1 MSYDDD
7 EDDVYYISD
16 QDSDDEKPQIQSII
30 HHTTKKF
37 KNESYAVK
45 ILLSDHYREFRANF
59 FENVR
64 RTNKSVFQAI
74 KREIRNTLNPY
85 RRFIKERIEIS
96 EDIQKLYNSFKA
108 YYKERNFNNIFF
120 INYFR
125 DLENSHQGKAKFDM
139 LPKDEVETLND
150 IQRKVTIIKNLRH
163 YLNTS
168 IRDRIQMNYEQKKE
182 LFENDYFDM
191 MYRYLVIDEDVFSK
205 MDDKKVF
212 EYLSNQK
219 NSPKLRRPLNDFNV
233 YNYVPILCKGYCQK
247 EAKMFV
253 DKFNKVITTHYSETN
268 CSSPFMFFFKY
279 LFHKFIQSE
288 VNDNEPLPPKRKLL
302 GPTGPSPEY
311 VFRPCLKKVK
321 PIDSRTLH
329 QLGEGIYPTPPEI
342 IGFKKR
348 YYEFQKIEDYHL
360 KKQEEHN
367 KLLNEN
373 LIMNKNNNASN
384 NNKTGFTK
392 EFYENISNNK
402 LLGITFNKELYYNY
416 KNSNKRK
423 KEINE
428 FIKTNSNERKHME
441 VKRALNLK
449 NERENFQKDV
459 NYVTSL

>member
-1 MSYDDD
+1 MNKYVEGVAPVYKIDDIPAYKAG
-7 EDDVYYISD
+7 EWPGLKSN
-16 QDSDDEKPQIQSII
+16 K
-30 HHTTKKF
+30 
-37 KNESYAVK
+37 
-45 ILLSDHYREFRANF
+45 
-59 FENVR
+59 FENTR
-64 RTNKSVFQAI
+64 KI
-74 KREIRNTLNPY
+74 IRAV
-85 RRFIKERIEIS
+85 ERG
-96 EDIQKLYNSFKA
+96 
-108 YYKERNFNNIFF
+108 IFF
-120 INYFR
+120 
-125 DLENSHQGKAKFDM
+125 
-139 LPKDEVETLND
+139 
-150 IQRKVTIIKNLRH
+150 
-163 YLNTS
+163 
-168 IRDRIQMNYEQKKE
+168 
-182 LFENDYFDM
+182 
-191 MYRYLVIDEDVFSK
+191 
-205 MDDKKVF
+205 
-212 EYLSNQK
+212 
-219 NSPKLRRPLNDFNV
+219 
-233 YNYVPILCKGYCQK
+233 
-247 EAKMFV
+247 
-253 DKFNKVITTHYSETN
+253 SE
-268 CSSPFMFFFKY
+268 
-279 LFHKFIQSE
+279 
-288 VNDNEPLPPKRKLL
+288 NEPVMRPCHRTFTVKD
-302 GPTGPSPEY
+302 SPEY
-311 VFRPCLKKVK
+311 IFRPCLKKVK

>member
-1 MSYDDD
+1 MNKYVEGVAPVYKIDDIPAYKAG
-7 EDDVYYISD
+7 EWPGLKSN
-16 QDSDDEKPQIQSII
+16 K
-30 HHTTKKF
+30 
-37 KNESYAVK
+37 
-45 ILLSDHYREFRANF
+45 
-59 FENVR
+59 FENTR
-64 RTNKSVFQAI
+64 KI
-74 KREIRNTLNPY
+74 IRAV
-85 RRFIKERIEIS
+85 ERG
-96 EDIQKLYNSFKA
+96 
-108 YYKERNFNNIFF
+108 IFF
-120 INYFR
+120 
-125 DLENSHQGKAKFDM
+125 
-139 LPKDEVETLND
+139 
-150 IQRKVTIIKNLRH
+150 
-163 YLNTS
+163 
-168 IRDRIQMNYEQKKE
+168 
-182 LFENDYFDM
+182 
-191 MYRYLVIDEDVFSK
+191 
-205 MDDKKVF
+205 
-212 EYLSNQK
+212 
-219 NSPKLRRPLNDFNV
+219 
-233 YNYVPILCKGYCQK
+233 
-247 EAKMFV
+247 
-253 DKFNKVITTHYSETN
+253 SE
-268 CSSPFMFFFKY
+268 
-279 LFHKFIQSE
+279 
-288 VNDNEPLPPKRKLL
+288 NEPVMRPCHRTFTVKD
-302 GPTGPSPEY
+302 SPEY

-367 KLLNEN
+367 KLLNEA
-373 LIMNKNNNASN
+373 LIMNKNNNAGN

>member
-1 MSYDDD
+1 MNKYVEGVAPVYKIDDIPAYKVG
-7 EDDVYYISD
+7 EWPGLKSN
-16 QDSDDEKPQIQSII
+16 K
-30 HHTTKKF
+30 
-37 KNESYAVK
+37 
-45 ILLSDHYREFRANF
+45 
-59 FENVR
+59 FENTR
-64 RTNKSVFQAI
+64 KI
-74 KREIRNTLNPY
+74 IRAV
-85 RRFIKERIEIS
+85 ERG
-96 EDIQKLYNSFKA
+96 
-108 YYKERNFNNIFF
+108 IFF
-120 INYFR
+120 
-125 DLENSHQGKAKFDM
+125 
-139 LPKDEVETLND
+139 
-150 IQRKVTIIKNLRH
+150 
-163 YLNTS
+163 
-168 IRDRIQMNYEQKKE
+168 
-182 LFENDYFDM
+182 
-191 MYRYLVIDEDVFSK
+191 
-205 MDDKKVF
+205 
-212 EYLSNQK
+212 
-219 NSPKLRRPLNDFNV
+219 
-233 YNYVPILCKGYCQK
+233 
-247 EAKMFV
+247 
-253 DKFNKVITTHYSETN
+253 SE
-268 CSSPFMFFFKY
+268 
-279 LFHKFIQSE
+279 
-288 VNDNEPLPPKRKLL
+288 NEPVMRPCHRTFTVKD
-302 GPTGPSPEY
+302 SPEY

-367 KLLNEN
+367 KLLNEA
-373 LIMNKNNNASN
+373 LIMNKNNNAGN

>member
-1 MSYDDD
+1 MSKYIEGVAPVYKIDDIPAYKAG
-7 EDDVYYISD
+7 EWPGLKSN
-16 QDSDDEKPQIQSII
+16 K
-30 HHTTKKF
+30 
-37 KNESYAVK
+37 
-45 ILLSDHYREFRANF
+45 
-59 FENVR
+59 FENTR
-64 RTNKSVFQAI
+64 KI
-74 KREIRNTLNPY
+74 IRAV
-85 RRFIKERIEIS
+85 ERG
-96 EDIQKLYNSFKA
+96 
-108 YYKERNFNNIFF
+108 IFF
-120 INYFR
+120 
-125 DLENSHQGKAKFDM
+125 
-139 LPKDEVETLND
+139 
-150 IQRKVTIIKNLRH
+150 
-163 YLNTS
+163 
-168 IRDRIQMNYEQKKE
+168 
-182 LFENDYFDM
+182 
-191 MYRYLVIDEDVFSK
+191 
-205 MDDKKVF
+205 
-212 EYLSNQK
+212 
-219 NSPKLRRPLNDFNV
+219 
-233 YNYVPILCKGYCQK
+233 
-247 EAKMFV
+247 
-253 DKFNKVITTHYSETN
+253 SE
-268 CSSPFMFFFKY
+268 
-279 LFHKFIQSE
+279 
-288 VNDNEPLPPKRKLL
+288 NEPVMRPCHRTFTVKD
-302 GPTGPSPEY
+302 SPEY

-416 KNSNKRK
+416 KNSHKRK

-428 FIKTNSNERKHME
+428 FIKTNTNERKHME

>member
-1 MSYDDD
+1 MNKYVEGVAPVYKIDDIPAYKAG
-7 EDDVYYISD
+7 EWPGLKSN
-16 QDSDDEKPQIQSII
+16 K
-30 HHTTKKF
+30 
-37 KNESYAVK
+37 
-45 ILLSDHYREFRANF
+45 
-59 FENVR
+59 FENTR
-64 RTNKSVFQAI
+64 KI
-74 KREIRNTLNPY
+74 IRAV
-85 RRFIKERIEIS
+85 ERG
-96 EDIQKLYNSFKA
+96 
-108 YYKERNFNNIFF
+108 IFF
-120 INYFR
+120 
-125 DLENSHQGKAKFDM
+125 
-139 LPKDEVETLND
+139 
-150 IQRKVTIIKNLRH
+150 
-163 YLNTS
+163 
-168 IRDRIQMNYEQKKE
+168 
-182 LFENDYFDM
+182 
-191 MYRYLVIDEDVFSK
+191 
-205 MDDKKVF
+205 
-212 EYLSNQK
+212 
-219 NSPKLRRPLNDFNV
+219 
-233 YNYVPILCKGYCQK
+233 
-247 EAKMFV
+247 
-253 DKFNKVITTHYSETN
+253 SE
-268 CSSPFMFFFKY
+268 
-279 LFHKFIQSE
+279 
-288 VNDNEPLPPKRKLL
+288 NEPVMRPCHRTFTVKD
-302 GPTGPSPEY
+302 SPEY

-373 LIMNKNNNASN
+373 LIMNKNSNASN

>member
-1 MSYDDD
+1 MNKYVEGVAPVYKIDDIPAYKAG
-7 EDDVYYISD
+7 EWPGLKSN
-16 QDSDDEKPQIQSII
+16 K
-30 HHTTKKF
+30 
-37 KNESYAVK
+37 
-45 ILLSDHYREFRANF
+45 
-59 FENVR
+59 FENTR
-64 RTNKSVFQAI
+64 KI
-74 KREIRNTLNPY
+74 IRAV
-85 RRFIKERIEIS
+85 ERG
-96 EDIQKLYNSFKA
+96 
-108 YYKERNFNNIFF
+108 IFF
-120 INYFR
+120 
-125 DLENSHQGKAKFDM
+125 
-139 LPKDEVETLND
+139 
-150 IQRKVTIIKNLRH
+150 
-163 YLNTS
+163 
-168 IRDRIQMNYEQKKE
+168 
-182 LFENDYFDM
+182 
-191 MYRYLVIDEDVFSK
+191 
-205 MDDKKVF
+205 
-212 EYLSNQK
+212 
-219 NSPKLRRPLNDFNV
+219 
-233 YNYVPILCKGYCQK
+233 
-247 EAKMFV
+247 
-253 DKFNKVITTHYSETN
+253 SE
-268 CSSPFMFFFKY
+268 
-279 LFHKFIQSE
+279 
-288 VNDNEPLPPKRKLL
+288 NEPVMRPCHRTFTVKD
-302 GPTGPSPEY
+302 SPEY

-441 VKRALNLK
+441 DKRALNLK

>member
-1 MSYDDD
+1 MNKYVEGVAPVYKIDDIPAYKAGEWPGLKSNKFD
-7 EDDVYYISD
+7 NTR
-16 QDSDDEKPQIQSII
+16 KII
-30 HHTTKKF
+30 R
-37 KNESYAVK
+37 AV
-45 ILLSDHYREFRANF
+45 
-59 FENVR
+59 
-64 RTNKSVFQAI
+64 
-74 KREIRNTLNPY
+74 
-85 RRFIKERIEIS
+85 ERG
-96 EDIQKLYNSFKA
+96 
-108 YYKERNFNNIFF
+108 IFF
-120 INYFR
+120 
-125 DLENSHQGKAKFDM
+125 
-139 LPKDEVETLND
+139 
-150 IQRKVTIIKNLRH
+150 
-163 YLNTS
+163 
-168 IRDRIQMNYEQKKE
+168 
-182 LFENDYFDM
+182 
-191 MYRYLVIDEDVFSK
+191 
-205 MDDKKVF
+205 
-212 EYLSNQK
+212 
-219 NSPKLRRPLNDFNV
+219 
-233 YNYVPILCKGYCQK
+233 
-247 EAKMFV
+247 
-253 DKFNKVITTHYSETN
+253 SE
-268 CSSPFMFFFKY
+268 
-279 LFHKFIQSE
+279 
-288 VNDNEPLPPKRKLL
+288 NEPVMRPCHRTFTVKD
-302 GPTGPSPEY
+302 SPEY

>member
-1 MSYDDD
+1 MNKYIEGVAPVYKIDDIPAYKAGEWPGLKSNKFD
-7 EDDVYYISD
+7 NTR
-16 QDSDDEKPQIQSII
+16 KII
-30 HHTTKKF
+30 R
-37 KNESYAVK
+37 AV
-45 ILLSDHYREFRANF
+45 
-59 FENVR
+59 
-64 RTNKSVFQAI
+64 
-74 KREIRNTLNPY
+74 
-85 RRFIKERIEIS
+85 ERG
-96 EDIQKLYNSFKA
+96 
-108 YYKERNFNNIFF
+108 IFF
-120 INYFR
+120 
-125 DLENSHQGKAKFDM
+125 
-139 LPKDEVETLND
+139 
-150 IQRKVTIIKNLRH
+150 
-163 YLNTS
+163 
-168 IRDRIQMNYEQKKE
+168 
-182 LFENDYFDM
+182 
-191 MYRYLVIDEDVFSK
+191 
-205 MDDKKVF
+205 
-212 EYLSNQK
+212 
-219 NSPKLRRPLNDFNV
+219 
-233 YNYVPILCKGYCQK
+233 
-247 EAKMFV
+247 
-253 DKFNKVITTHYSETN
+253 SE
-268 CSSPFMFFFKY
+268 
-279 LFHKFIQSE
+279 
-288 VNDNEPLPPKRKLL
+288 NEPVIRPCHRTFTVKD
-302 GPTGPSPEY
+302 SPEY